1 LAARPVLQI
10 IAEFRKLCPLAHGHQ
25 YSSFDKKLP
34 AEFCGPRKDQG
45 AMMATQTA
53 RPTQS
58 SKSKANS
65 HAQVAQNAQPE
76 ILANIVTKLVHPVME
91 PLSDEQ
97 RRELIAV
104 TAYYLAESR
113 NFQPGHEDEDWLTAE
128 GQIGSL
134 GATVS

>member
-1 LAARPVLQI
+1 M
-10 IAEFRKLCPLAHGHQ
+10 
-25 YSSFDKKLP
+25 
-34 AEFCGPRKDQG
+34 
-45 AMMATQTA
+45 AMQTD

-65 HAQVAQNAQPE
+65 HAQIAQPA
-76 ILANIVTKLVHPVME
+76 IVASTVTKVVHPVME

-128 GQIGSL
+128 GQIESL
-134 GATVS
+134 GALVS

>member
-1 LAARPVLQI
+1 M
-10 IAEFRKLCPLAHGHQ
+10 
-25 YSSFDKKLP
+25 
-34 AEFCGPRKDQG
+34 
-45 AMMATQTA
+45 AMQTD

-65 HAQVAQNAQPE
+65 HAQIAQSAQPA
-76 ILANIVTKLVHPVME
+76 IVASTVTKVVHPVME

-128 GQIGSL
+128 GQIESL
-134 GATVS
+134 GALVS

>member
-1 LAARPVLQI
+1 
-10 IAEFRKLCPLAHGHQ
+10 
-25 YSSFDKKLP
+25 
-34 AEFCGPRKDQG
+34 
-45 AMMATQTA
+45 MATHTNP
-53 RPTQS
+53 PTQS

-65 HAQVAQNAQPE
+65 HAQIAQNAQPE
-76 ILANIVTKLVHPVME
+76 IVASTVAKVVHQVME

-113 NFQPGHEDEDWLTAE
+113 NFEPGHEDEDWLVAE